1 MQAALVTAA
10 FSVVR
15 RNLFLDDAVKTARIK
30 DGSVELH
37 SMHCSMHCSVQVQK
51 DTVTKNCGKC
61 ELDYEC
67 KVVAAD
73 ASGKVPRAKER
84 ICPKCNSKRVLCCR
98 MFTHWPIDAW
108 NELSHEQQV
117 EFWRSGNSKTDL
129 QNALVNAVSKQRINE
144 EVNRDDGSYMP
155 LSVYA
160 TLGYATDTLEQTC
173 PKKWDV
179 ELKEW
184 TFKKTIRTDSTIDIT
199 KKCREEIVNLR
210 ASDMRSTLSHY
221 ASPLKGKKRKSRK
234 SSSSSNSSKS
244 SKSSNSSNSSDTPD
258 TKKAKAAEKKQK
270 EAKEK
275 KEAAKEAKEAAK
287 AAKEKAAEESR
298 HAKLLATQKA
308 RAQKAQDK
316 LDEKQAA
323 KDPVFI
329 FMHMNRDILLY

>member
-1 MQAALVTAA
+1 MQAAVVTAA

-15 RNLFLDDAVKTARIK
+15 KNLFLDDAVKTARIK
-30 DGSVELH
+30 EGSVELH

-51 DTVTKNCGKC
+51 DTCTKNCGKC

-67 KVVAAD
+67 KVVAA
-73 ASGKVPRAKER
+73 GLPQKKER
-84 ICPKCNSKRVLCCR
+84 ICPKCNSKRVLLCR
-98 MFTHWPIDAW
+98 MFTKWPIDSW

-117 EFWRSGNSKTDL
+117 DFWRSGNSKTDL
-129 QNALVNAVSKQRINE
+129 QNALINAVSKQRINE
-144 EVNRDDGSYMP
+144 EVNRDDGSYLP
-155 LSVYA
+155 LSVYQ
-160 TLGYATDTLEQTC
+160 TQGYATDTMEQTC
-173 PKKWDV
+173 PKKWDD

-199 KKCREEIVNLR
+199 KKCKEEIVNLR

-244 SKSSNSSNSSDTPD
+244 SKSSNSSNSSDSPA
-258 TKKAKAAEKKQK
+258 TKKTKAAEKK
-270 EAKEK
+270 K
-275 KEAAKEAKEAAK
+275 KESDKKKKESDKAKEAVK

-298 HAKLLATQKA
+298 HAKLLATQQAK
-308 RAQKAQDK
+308 AQKAQDK

-323 KDPVFI
+323 KDPIFI
-329 FMHMNRDILLY
+329 FMHMNRDILL